1 MIGKLYKIF
10 AYGFL
15 EALVLALIIV
25 LFVYTEKSM
34 SMVVVFIVAGL
45 VHIACSLWSINDI
58 LTCGVISF
66 GKETVEQAMTD
77 YAQNA
82 LTLQ

>member
-1 MIGKLYKIF
+1 MIGKLYKLF
-10 AYGFL
+10 GYGAL
-15 EALVLALIIV
+15 EVLVLALIIV

-34 SMVVVFIVAGL
+34 SIVVVFIVASV
-45 VHIACSLWSINDI
+45 VHIGCSIWSINDI

-77 YAQNA
+77 YARDA